1 MYKKKKKSKKTW
13 VQYFRCSTLS
23 SLIKF
28 KHINALKLIVL
39 EKDKM
44 ICVLL
49 VNITMYEFNWGI
61 YRTTPK
67 ELLLNFS
74 QEKKEHGLELK
85 YIKR

>member
-1 MYKKKKKSKKTW
+1 MGKNTQ
-13 VQYFRCSTLS
+13 VQYLRCRTLS

-28 KHINALKLIVL
+28 KHITALKLIVL

-61 YRTTPK
+61 YCTTPK